1 MIENKYDDE
10 TFFAKY
16 SAFPRSVHG
25 LKAAGEW
32 HELKKLL
39 PDFAENAYWTLAAA
53 SAGTVFTRPNTGQN
67 RFSVSTFRK
76 KC

>member
-39 PDFAENAYWTLAAA
+39 PDFAEKRVLDL
-53 SAGTVFTRPNTGQN
+53 GCDFG
-67 RFSVSTFRK
+67 
-76 KC
+76 

>member
-39 PDFAENAYWTLAAA
+39 PDFATA
-53 SAGTVFTRPNTGQN
+53 
-67 RFSVSTFRK
+67 TFVP
-76 KC
+76 